1 MTEGERQ
8 AALQASR
15 DMRDRAA
22 RAVRA
27 AGVVPF
33 HWLTNQI
40 AQTIEALPLLEG
52 YAAEPEAEE
61 GES

>member
-22 RAVRA
+22 RAARA

-40 AQTIEALPLLEG
+40 ASTIEALPLLEG
-52 YAAEPEAEE
+52 HADEPKE
-61 GES
+61 GDA